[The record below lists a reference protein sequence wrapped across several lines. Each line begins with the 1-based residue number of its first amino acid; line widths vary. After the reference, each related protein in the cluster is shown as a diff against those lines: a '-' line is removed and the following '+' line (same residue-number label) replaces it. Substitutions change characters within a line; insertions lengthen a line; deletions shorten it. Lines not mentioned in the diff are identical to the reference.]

1 MMFRN
6 GTMKDTKEKAN
17 AITKLLIEQAHSKL
31 TSGEELSATE
41 LKVCLDIAKQYGVE
55 TKEEPKNIIENL
67 PFDESGEEECLET
80 TEQNT

>member
-1 MMFRN
+1 MTSRN
-6 GTMKDTKEKAN
+6 GLMKEISKKAN
-17 AITKLLIEQAHSKL
+17 DITKLLIEQAHTKL
-31 TSGEELSATE
+31 TSGEELTATE